1 VKIFNRAS
9 TFSPTSLVLFS
20 IASTQLGSAI
30 AKGLFATLHPA
41 AFALLRVA
49 FAAAVLMVWWQPR
62 IKEILKR
69 NAGLLILFGLS
80 LSLMN
85 FSFYLAI
92 ARIPVGIAVAIE
104 FLGPL
109 GVALF
114 NSRQLLDFIWVVLA
128 GGGIFLL
135 APFGDFSVDLIGIGL
150 ALVAGGLWAVYI
162 LLSAK
167 VGQTFLGGAGLA
179 LAMTIGALSLAPIGL
194 LAGGAAL
201 LEPHILLIGFGV
213 ALLSSV
219 LPYSL
224 ELEALRKLPV
234 RVFGVLMSLEPVVAA
249 FISFVLLGETLEL
262 RALLAIIS
270 ISVAAAGVS
279 LKSDRTH

>member
-1 VKIFNRAS
+1 VKKSNRAS

-30 AKGLFATLHPA
+30 AKGWFGTIHPA

-49 FAAAVLMVWWQPR
+49 FAAAVLMVWWRPH
-62 IKEILKR
+62 IKNTLKR

-85 FSFYLAI
+85 CSFYLAI

-114 NSRQLLDFIWVVLA
+114 NSRQLLDFIWVALA
-128 GGGIFLL
+128 GAGIFLL
-135 APFGDFSVDLIGIGL
+135 APFGEFDIDLAGVGL
-150 ALVAGGLWAVYI
+150 ALVASGFWAVYI

-167 VGQTFLGGAGLA
+167 VGQTFLGGSGLA
-179 LAMTIGALSLAPIGL
+179 IAMTIGAISLVPMGL
-194 LAGGAAL
+194 FAGGTAL
-201 LEPHILLIGFGV
+201 IAPQILLVGFGV
-213 ALLSSV
+213 AMLSSV

-224 ELEALRKLPV
+224 ELEALRSLPL

-249 FISFVLLGETLEL
+249 LISFVLLGETLEL
-262 RALLAIIS
+262 RALVAIIS

-279 LKSDRTH
+279 FFGDRN

>member
-1 VKIFNRAS
+1 MKKFNRAS

-30 AKGLFATLHPA
+30 AKGLFATLNPA

-49 FAAAVLMVWWQPR
+49 FAAAVLMVWWRPQ
-62 IKEILKR
+62 IKEMFER
-69 NAGLLILFGLS
+69 NTSLLILFGLS

-85 FSFYLAI
+85 LSFYLAI

-114 NSRQLLDFIWVVLA
+114 NSRQLLDFLWVILA
-128 GGGIFLL
+128 GCGIFLL
-135 APFGDFSVDLIGIGL
+135 APFGNFSIDLIGIGL
-150 ALVAGGLWAVYI
+150 ALVAGSLWAVYI

-179 LAMTIGALSLAPIGL
+179 LAMTIGAIALAPIGL
-194 LAGGAAL
+194 LTGGASL
-201 LEPHILLIGFGV
+201 LEPQILLIGFGV

-224 ELEALRKLPV
+224 ELEALRSLSV

-249 FISFVLLGETLEL
+249 LISFVLLGETLEL
-262 RALLAIIS
+262 RALVAILL
-270 ISVAAAGVS
+270 ISVAAGGVS
-279 LKSDRTH
+279 LFSDRD

>member
-1 VKIFNRAS
+1 VKKFNRAS

-20 IASTQLGSAI
+20 IVSTQLGSAI
-30 AKGLFATLHPA
+30 AKGFFATLSPA

-49 FAAAVLMVWWQPR
+49 FAAAVLMVWWRPR
-62 IKEILKR
+62 IKNTLKR
-69 NAGLLILFGLS
+69 NAGLLFFFGLS

-92 ARIPVGIAVAIE
+92 ARIPLGIAVAIE

-114 NSRQLLDFIWVVLA
+114 NSRQLLDFLWVALA
-128 GGGIFLL
+128 GAGIFLL
-135 APFGDFSVDLIGIGL
+135 APFGEFAIDLTGIGL
-150 ALVAGGLWAVYI
+150 ALVAGGFWAVYI

-167 VGQTFLGGAGLA
+167 VGKTFLGGSGLA
-179 LAMTIGALSLAPIGL
+179 LAITIGAISLAPMGL

-201 LEPHILLIGFGV
+201 FQPQILLAGFGV

-224 ELEALRKLPV
+224 ELEALRSLPV
-234 RVFGVLMSLEPVVAA
+234 RVFGVFMSLEPVVAA
-249 FISFVLLGETLEL
+249 FISFVLLGETLAL
-262 RALLAIIS
+262 RALIAIIL

-279 LKSDRTH
+279 LFGDRSL